1 MRIKCTALLLHTL
14 LQSAQ
19 EYMTKL
25 QDDAFLNYKEL
36 QNDVTLTLRVYV
48 QCCQRTSTSH
58 PPILVRVLFLTG
70 ERRRGVPVDQRQKAP
85 SGRQDGVLLSAKYCD
100 SGRLL
105 ERARGIR

>member
-1 MRIKCTALLLHTL
+1 
-14 LQSAQ
+14 
-19 EYMTKL
+19 MTKL

-36 QNDVTLTLRVYV
+36 QNDVTLTLHVYL
-48 QCCQRTSTSH
+48 QCCQQTSTSH

-70 ERRRGVPVDQRQKAP
+70 ERRRGVPVDQRQNAP
-85 SGRQDGVLLSAKYCD
+85 SARQDGVLLSAKYCD